1 MLLKHLLSK
10 VIKDLQY
17 AQLNPKKLDKD
28 KVKST
33 LFKMFFRWIHWFRQW
48 WGWQL
53 SDGDHVRVSS
63 ETCSSFGGRK
73 WGINVFLN
81 DLQNHDMLKENTK
94 FLVFQFILGLIACYS
109 WGIMNHTCI
118 SESILKS
125 LYTNEG
131 LDETQSEPTV
141 IQIRLC
147 NCQD

>member
-1 MLLKHLLSK
+1 MFLKHLLSK
-10 VIKDLQY
+10 VIKNVCSVNRRDE
-17 AQLNPKKLDKD
+17 
-28 KVKST
+28 VKSI

-53 SDGDHVRVSS
+53 SDGVHVRVSS
-63 ETCSSFGGRK
+63 ETFSSFSGWK

-94 FLVFQFILGLIACYS
+94 SVVLKFILGLIACYV

-118 SESILKS
+118 CESILKS
-125 LYTNEG
+125 LNTNEG
-131 LDETQSEPTV
+131 LDKTQSKPTV

-147 NCQD
+147 VSQD